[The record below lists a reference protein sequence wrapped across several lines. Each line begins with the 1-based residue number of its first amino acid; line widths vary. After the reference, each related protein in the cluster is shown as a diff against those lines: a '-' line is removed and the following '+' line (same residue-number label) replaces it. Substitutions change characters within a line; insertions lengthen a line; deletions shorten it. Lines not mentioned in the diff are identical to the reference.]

1 MTRQT
6 RQRTERSQQARSQ
19 EASSGAGEGQA
30 SIYITRDEMEAMN
43 NLMQERMMKSQ
54 QEMLQNFFEQ
64 MRAAGTQ
71 NLGPAT
77 AAVDVEQGARAMEPN
92 GGQNTEPEGNQQ
104 GLGGRPERSDA
115 EGTLEGAQPARAN

>member
-6 RQRTERSQQARSQ
+6 RQRTERSQQAGSQ

-71 NLGPAT
+71 NPGPAT
-77 AAVDVEQGARAMEPN
+77 AAVNVEQGARIAEPDK
-92 GGQNTEPEGNQQ
+92 GQNADPEDNRQ
-104 GLGGRPERSDA
+104 GCLLYTSPSPRDA
-115 EGTLEGAQPARAN
+115 